1 MRQQE
6 QVKAYYASIVQ
17 GCSGYAELK
26 MRSACNAK
34 ASDCFRQNGSNVKK
48 FTQCII
54 PGGQEELSRAMQAT
68 QKEIVDK
75 LNGRGKI
82 GININNRVV
91 VTVVSG
97 GGAEKA
103 GIMVGDIVVS
113 ADDQELTGKYV
124 DDVMRI
130 TGEPNSVARL
140 KIMRGTKE
148 LLLDVQRSGA
158 D

>member
-1 MRQQE
+1 M
-6 QVKAYYASIVQ
+6 
-17 GCSGYAELK
+17 
-26 MRSACNAK
+26 N
-34 ASDCFRQNGSNVKK
+34 
-48 FTQCII
+48 
-54 PGGQEELSRAMQAT
+54 RAIQAT
-68 QKEIVDK
+68 QKEIADK

-103 GIMVGDIVVS
+103 GVMVGDIIVS
-113 ADDQELTGKYV
+113 ADDQELTGNYV

-148 LLLDVQRSGA
+148 LLLDVQRSRA